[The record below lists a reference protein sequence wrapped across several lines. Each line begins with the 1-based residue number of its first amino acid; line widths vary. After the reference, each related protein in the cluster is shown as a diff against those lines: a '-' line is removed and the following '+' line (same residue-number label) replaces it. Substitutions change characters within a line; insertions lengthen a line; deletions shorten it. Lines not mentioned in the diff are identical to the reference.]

1 MERQLTKNYNVYRK
15 EKTTRSYE
23 LAGFEG
29 VFGLFSSFLFSPFFC
44 LQYDHNAEKEKILAK
59 YE

>member
-15 EKTTRSYE
+15 EKTTSSYE

-29 VFGLFSSFLFSPFFC
+29 VFGFVC
-44 LQYDHNAEKEKILAK
+44 
-59 YE
+59 